1 MSVSHFMRALLT
13 SVAMT
18 SDAQINDAVLSV
30 QTGTSPPPMM
40 YTGGRIQRMTVI
52 SQPKRRRIRRG
63 KHIYKS

>member
-30 QTGTSPPPMM
+30 QTGTSPPPVM
-40 YTGGRIQRMTVI
+40 YMGGRIQRMTVM
-52 SQPKRRRIRRG
+52 SQQKRRRIKRG
-63 KHIYKS
+63 HHIYRH